1 MEVILLDK
9 IDNLGDLGEKVT
21 VKPGYGRNYLI
32 PTGLA
37 VPATAEKVR
46 EFEERRAE
54 LERQAAARL
63 AEAEARKARIEEL
76 GSVSIPHRAGSEGK
90 LFGSVGTSDIANACS
105 DAGVELQKSEVRL
118 PDGPLR
124 VAGEYDIALHLHSDI
139 DVSLKVTVVPIE
151 D

>member
-54 LERQAAARL
+54 LERQAAARMT
-63 AEAEARKARIEEL
+63 EAEARKARFEEL
-76 GSVSIPHRAGSEGK
+76 GSVSISHRAGAEGK
-90 LFGSVGTSDIANACS
+90 LFGSVGTSDIANACTE
-105 DAGVELQKSEVRL
+105 AGVELQKSEVRL

-139 DVSLKVTVVPIE
+139 DVSIKVVVVPIE
-151 D
+151 E